1 MFAEFHLRRDSEK
14 IFVSAHTTSSTN
26 NWSYRVRIN
35 LSLLQEDSSK
45 NSLEVE
51 KHPPME
57 LFANS
62 A

>member
-1 MFAEFHLRRDSEK
+1 MFYLGSIYAEY
-14 IFVSAHTTSSTN
+14 TN